1 MNTPLPAT
9 SRPHPASLERAK
21 SRLMPVVVPYLF
33 LMPFLVLFVVFLFYP
48 LVQSVMLAFKQTSG
62 PRAAEFVG
70 LNNFKWMLTDP
81 DFWTAVKNT
90 TVFASASLLIQL
102 PCALGLAM
110 LLNRKDVKGSAF
122 WRMIFFAPSLV
133 GLAFMAVLSMLL
145 FASGNGLVNIWLN
158 DITMTVHQTVPFL
171 FPRHWVWDPE
181 FAWLQEYVMP
191 ALIITA
197 FWMYVGFNMVYFL
210 AALQNV
216 NPNLLEAASV
226 DGATAWHRFIHVTI
240 PAIRP
245 VGSFVVLLSMIGSFQ
260 LFELPYLLFSGT
272 AGPNNQGLT
281 VVMYLYDKG
290 FNAGDLGYASAVGWV
305 LALLLSALAIV
316 QRVVVRE
323 DER

>member
-1 MNTPLPAT
+1 MNAPLSATPQQISPDVT
-9 SRPHPASLERAK
+9 K
-21 SRLMPVVVPYLF
+21 SRLVPVVAPYLF

-62 PRAAEFVG
+62 PRSAEFVG
-70 LNNFKWMLTDP
+70 LSNFKWMLTDP

-90 TVFASASLLIQL
+90 TVFAGASLLIQL

-110 LLNRKDVKGSAF
+110 LLNRKDVKGRAF

-145 FASGNGLVNIWLN
+145 FASGNGLVNTWLY
-158 DITMTVHQTVPFL
+158 DISFVVHQTVPFL
-171 FPRHWVWDPE
+171 FPRQWVWDPE

-216 NPNLLEAASV
+216 NQDLLEAASV

-260 LFELPYLLFSGT
+260 LFELPYLLLNST

-290 FNAGDLGYASAVGWV
+290 FDAGDLGYASAVGWV
-305 LALLLSALAIV
+305 LAILLFTLAIV
-316 QRVVVRE
+316 QRVVARE
-323 DER
+323 DGR